1 MSLDDVF
8 EDSDGGMDNKRA
20 FLNAK
25 RWNVYVGENK
35 KIIKGGYF
43 AEVVG
48 SDGKKV
54 FGEVI
59 NDYFV

>member
-1 MSLDDVF
+1 M
-8 EDSDGGMDNKRA
+8 ENKRA

-35 KIIKGGYF
+35 NIIKGGYLV
-43 AEVVG
+43 EVVG
-48 SDGKKV
+48 YDRKKV